1 MQLARNTFV
10 VASMSKDTPPQHQLI
25 PGPWDTASDSEVHE
39 SLAELTDEQ
48 VAAMLGPI
56 VTAACTHD
64 RDWLTLVA
72 TFVADIRAAER
83 IRLRRGH

>member
-1 MQLARNTFV
+1 
-10 VASMSKDTPPQHQLI
+10 MSKDTPKELQVL
-25 PGPWDTASDSEVHE
+25 PGPWDTAADSEVHE

-56 VTAACTHD
+56 VHTAVTID